1 MIKMKMRGTCLQL
14 HSLSLTIV
22 QVQKNLVNI
31 RSNLTYLLNYTNS
44 DQTND
49 KECKRNNRKPS
60 SSSKV
65 LKLTKV
71 NGSTMLYILIKRG
84 EN

>member
-31 RSNLTYLLNYTNS
+31 RSNLTYLLNYTVT
-44 DQTND
+44 QTKQTTKSARETIENLLPLV
-49 KECKRNNRKPS
+49 KS
-60 SSSKV
+60 SS
-65 LKLTKV
+65 
-71 NGSTMLYILIKRG
+71 
-84 EN
+84 

>member
-31 RSNLTYLLNYTNS
+31 RSNLTYLLNYTVT
-44 DQTND
+44 QTKQTTKSARETIED
-49 KECKRNNRKPS
+49 LLPLVKS
-60 SSSKV
+60 SS
-65 LKLTKV
+65 
-71 NGSTMLYILIKRG
+71 
-84 EN
+84 